1 MGFLGRKMFKKI
13 LVANRGEIA
22 LRIVRACKEMGIA
35 PVTIYS
41 EVDRFALHVKRSSH
55 SHCLSQKPLAAYL
68 EGRKII
74 ECAKT
79 SGCEAI
85 HPGYGFLSE
94 NPEFARACE
103 EAGITFI
110 GPSSEVIAM
119 MGSKVASREAA
130 IKAGLSTIPGSE
142 GNLDSIDAALKW
154 ADVLGYPVM
163 LKATFGGGGRGIRLC
178 EDAQQIRQQFPR
190 VQSEATKAFANA
202 SLYMEKYIVN
212 PRHIEV
218 QILADHFGNMVH
230 LFDRDCSVQRRHQK
244 LVEIAPSPHLDES
257 TRQKLYRDAVKVA
270 REVGYTNAG
279 TVEFI
284 LDQQNRAY
292 FMEMN
297 TRLQVE
303 HPVTEQITGIDIVQ
317 EQIHIAAGEPLSM
330 KQDEVTRRGVAIEF
344 RINAE
349 DPQNDFLP
357 SFGRIT
363 RYYPPGGPGVRTD
376 SAIYTGYTIPPDYD
390 SLCAKL
396 TVWALDW
403 PSVLRRAARALEEMR
418 VFGVKTTMSF
428 YLEMLRSEE
437 FQQGI
442 LTTGLIDAHPEWLKY
457 SNKSHPQHKAAVI
470 AAAIARASSLES
482 CK

>member
-1 MGFLGRKMFKKI
+1 MFKKI

-35 PVTIYS
+35 AVTIHS
-41 EVDRFALHVKRSSH
+41 EVDRFALHVKRASH
-55 SHCLSQKPLAAYL
+55 SHCLSKKPLEAYL
-68 EGRKII
+68 NGWRII
-74 ECAKT
+74 ECAKAA
-79 SGCEAI
+79 GCEAI

-94 NPEFARACE
+94 NAEFAEACNK
-103 EAGITFI
+103 AGIIFI
-110 GPSSEVIAM
+110 GPPSSVIAA
-119 MGSKVASREAA
+119 MGSKTASREAM
-130 IKAGLSTIPGSE
+130 IKAGVPIIPGSK
-142 GNLDSIDAALKW
+142 GNLGSIDEALSC
-154 ADVLGYPVM
+154 AEVLGYPVM

-178 EDAQQIRQQFPR
+178 HDAAQIRQQFAR
-190 VQSEATKAFANA
+190 VQSEAEKSFGDGHV
-202 SLYMEKYIVN
+202 YMEKYITN

-218 QILADHFGNMVH
+218 QILADHYGTVLH
-230 LFDRDCSVQRRHQK
+230 LFERDCSIQRRHQK
-244 LVEIAPSPHLDES
+244 LVEIAPSPQLEETTRKLLLDYAI
-257 TRQKLYRDAVKVA
+257 KAA

-284 LDQQNRAY
+284 LDKDNQPY

-317 EQIHIAAGEPLSM
+317 EQIRIAAGEPLSM
-330 KQDEVTRRGVAIEF
+330 SQDQIQYNGFAIEF

-363 RYYPPGGPGVRTD
+363 RYYAPGGPGVRTD
-376 SAIYTGYTIPPDYD
+376 SAIYTGYQIPPDYD

-403 PSVLRRAARALEEMR
+403 PSALRRARRALEEMR
-418 VFGVKTTMSF
+418 MFGVKTTIPY
-428 YLEMLRSEE
+428 YLEMIQSTE
-437 FQQGI
+437 FQKG
-442 LTTGLIDAHPEWLKY
+442 LFNTGLVEAHPEWLRY
-457 SNKSHPQHKAAVI
+457 SNKSLPQHKAAVI
-470 AAAIARASSLES
+470 AAAIAVY
-482 CK
+482 KI